1 MELSRK
7 RNYRKKEEGI
17 EQTIATLERY
27 LSEFNNDENQIEK
40 CGWNLKRELEAM
52 IKYRTKGAILRSK
65 SQWYNEGEKN
75 TKYFL
80 NLEKRH
86 CKQGTI
92 TQLKVNDNDLIC
104 TDKEILKR
112 M

>member
-40 CGWNLKRELEAM
+40 CGW
-52 IKYRTKGAILRSK
+52 SVV
-65 SQWYNEGEKN
+65 
-75 TKYFL
+75 
-80 NLEKRH
+80 
-86 CKQGTI
+86 GT
-92 TQLKVNDNDLIC
+92 
-104 TDKEILKR
+104 
-112 M
+112 